1 MTSPRI
7 VQQFA
12 SLQFSQQPPS
22 CPSLF
27 SSCGALH
34 FHVLSSFRSISAKS
48 FNPPSVGPISGT
60 RTELVE
66 TEEENGL
73 VDLEAKDGGLNEAEG
88 LAVDLDKALTLLA
101 VCDSSGGLLLAE
113 ALDRLNGRHFC
124 GCVDGRCVERSIR
137 SRRASLGWS
146 SVGSICASLWN
157 SRVRLLCE
165 FAKLGVGA
173 GGAEMPTFQRLGV
186 LYEYT

>member
-27 SSCGALH
+27 SSCDALH
-34 FHVLSSFRSISAKS
+34 SHVLSFFHSIFAKS
-48 FNPPSVGPISGT
+48 FNPPIAGPISGT

-73 VDLEAKDGGLNEAEG
+73 VDLEAKDGGLDERQR
-88 LAVDLDKALTLLA
+88 LAVDLDQALAGLA
-101 VCDSSGGLLLAE
+101 VCDSGSGLLLAE
-113 ALDRLNGRHFC
+113 ALNGLNGRHFC
-124 GCVDGRCVERSIR
+124 GCVTRGVSKGRFGRGG
-137 SRRASLGWS
+137 RRW
-146 SVGSICASLWN
+146 
-157 SRVRLLCE
+157 
-165 FAKLGVGA
+165 A
-173 GGAEMPTFQRLGV
+173 GRR
-186 LYEYT
+186 